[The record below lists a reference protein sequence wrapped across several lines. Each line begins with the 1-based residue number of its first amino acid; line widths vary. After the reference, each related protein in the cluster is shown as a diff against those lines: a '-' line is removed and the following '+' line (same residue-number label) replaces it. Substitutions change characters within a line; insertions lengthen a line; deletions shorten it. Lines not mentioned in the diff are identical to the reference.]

1 MPAKENTV
9 VAAIKKH
16 CEVLRRQGLAIKAI
30 KFHGNAFTEAGT
42 PDLHVTINGRSF
54 WIECKRSER
63 EKPTEIQVRRLKEW
77 EDAGAI
83 VSVCRSLGD
92 FKELLA
98 SHGISVPTPRP
109 LEAPGVSDPR

>member
-1 MPAKENTV
+1 MPAKENAV
-9 VAAIKKH
+9 VRAILLH
-16 CEVLRRQGLAIKAI
+16 CKTLRSQGLAVKALKI
-30 KFHGNAFTEAGT
+30 HGNQYMEAGT
-42 PDLHVTINGRSF
+42 PDVHVTINGRSF

-98 SHGISVPTPRP
+98 AHGIPVPRKPEAVSRTP
-109 LEAPGVSDPR
+109 